1 MVRYILIVLG
11 FCIFPFFSFVHGESS
26 RFVIEVITTDFQ
38 FIPNTWSIKSGETAS
53 LRLSN
58 HGKQAHEWVLL
69 KLGAK
74 VTLPFDEDDEAKVLW
89 EIETGSAIE
98 KKGIFIAPLKAGTYD
113 IVCGKPRHIERGMK
127 GTLIVK

>member
-1 MVRYILIVLG
+1 MIKHILLVLG
-11 FCIFPFFSFVHGESS
+11 FCFFPFFSFASGETPRSVLK
-26 RFVIEVITTDFQ
+26 VIAEDFK
-38 FIPNTWSIKSGETAS
+38 FIPTTWSIKSGATTS
-53 LRLSN
+53 LLLSN